1 MIRYVLITYS
11 CICILEPCD
20 IERCPMCWRCYDCTN
35 PECQCTLPEGMKNCK
50 NLPAKMAIDYIRLYQ
65 DPHDV
70 SHTIGCSPPDFPT
83 AGFIQA
89 NIGMHTVEL
98 YILHITYMSCCNIN
112 CYIYVAYAVCG
123 IL

>member
-1 MIRYVLITYS
+1 MYIFVTLT
-11 CICILEPCD
+11 EPCD
-20 IERCPMCWRCYDCTN
+20 IARCPMCWRCYDCTN

-89 NIGMHTVEL
+89 NIGTYVCVRSYTYCMYEFVTCYKHL
-98 YILHITYMSCCNIN
+98 YHALYSSYTYIPN
-112 CYIYVAYAVCG
+112 
-123 IL
+123 LTL